1 MWQSDIKDF
10 LSSKRIVFST
20 QEDMSK
26 ITSMR
31 CGGQAAISAYPRN
44 ADEIASLVR
53 ALDKQGVKYK
63 VVGGMTNLLPCDGVF
78 DGVLVRMTGIN
89 HLEFTENNR
98 VSAGAGVLLGT
109 FVRKAAEYGIGGFEE
124 LSGIPGTLG
133 GALYGNSG
141 AHSVSISDFV
151 ISVVVYDVRR
161 NMVVE
166 LRRDEIDYGYRRS
179 LFKKEKPN
187 FVILEAK
194 LKGTEKSKEQIFEKI
209 RELSAI
215 RRERQPLDKP
225 SLGSI
230 FKHPEGDF
238 APRLIESLGLK
249 GENCGGASVSRK
261 HAGFII
267 NDGGAT
273 ASDVIALID
282 KIKNKVFAEYG
293 ILLEEEIDIM

>member
-10 LSSKRIVFST
+10 LVSQGIAFFE

-31 CGGQAAISAYPRN
+31 CGGRAAVSAYPSTAR
-44 ADEIASLVR
+44 EVASLVR
-53 ALDKQGVKYK
+53 ALTERGVKYK
-63 VVGGMTNLLPCDGVF
+63 VVGGMTNILPCDDVF
-78 DGVLVRMTGIN
+78 DGVLIRMTGIKE
-89 HLEFTENNR
+89 LEFTENNT
-98 VSAGAGVLLGT
+98 VSVGAGVPLGT
-109 FVRKAAEYGIGGFEE
+109 FVRKAAECGVGGFEE
-124 LSGIPGTLG
+124 LSGIPGTVG

-151 ISVVVYDVRR
+151 ISALAYDVKR
-161 NMVVE
+161 NAVVE
-166 LRRDEIDYGYRRS
+166 LGCDEIDYGYRAS

-187 FVILEAK
+187 FVILSAK
-194 LKGTEKSKEQIFEKI
+194 LQGAEREKDKIFEKI
-209 RELSAI
+209 KALSAM
-215 RRERQPLDKP
+215 RRERQPLDKS

-238 APRLIESLGLK
+238 APRLIESLSLK
-249 GENCGGASVSRK
+249 GARCGGASVSIK

-267 NDGGAT
+267 NDGNAT
-273 ASDVIALID
+273 ALDVLALIE
-282 KIKNKVFAEYG
+282 KIKNRVFSEYG